1 MSRLPCVRTE
11 NLSYRYR
18 QSLEDALTSLDLEI
32 EEGEFVLFAGPTGSG
47 KSTLLRAIAGLVPH
61 FFGGH
66 LAGTVRVFGVD
77 TRERGPAE
85 LSEAAGT
92 VFQDPEAQVVMNGVN
107 AELRLALEQRG
118 LGPAAIARSCEE
130 VALALGISGL
140 KGRSTAELSGGEL
153 QRLALASVLVA
164 GPRLLL
170 LDEPTSQLDPVAAD
184 ELFSLL
190 GRLNREHG
198 TTVLMSEHRLE
209 RCLPY
214 SDRVIV
220 LDKGVVACDAG
231 PRAFLEWASAAAP
244 ALLTPLATMFK
255 KAGIGPLPP
264 DVKSARAAL
273 RKLPLDLTEQS
284 ADGLVSRDVRPSTD
298 EPALELEG
306 VWQRYGD
313 GKGSGPTAIKGLTL
327 KIDRGERVALVGA
340 NGAGK
345 STLLKVVKGLVAPQ
359 RGTVKVAGEMEN
371 YNGVALL
378 MQNPNDYFL
387 HERVRDELPEENTA
401 SLLERFGLGHLADQ
415 HPRDL
420 SCGERQRLALAIVLS
435 HHEAPP
441 PLVALDE
448 PTRGLDAKSKG
459 ELTELLCDISEKG
472 PAVIVATHDVELAAR
487 LATRVVLLAD
497 GRVIA
502 DGAPA
507 QVLCGGWFFATDVA
521 RALGS
526 QCGAILPDEG
536 ARIVKDALERQP
548 LAV

>member
-11 NLSYRYR
+11 NLSYRYP
-18 QSLEDALTSLDLEI
+18 QSLEDSLTSLDLEI
-32 EEGEFVLFAGPTGSG
+32 EEGEFVLLAGPTGSG

-66 LAGTVRVFGVD
+66 LAGTVRVFGMD

-85 LSEAAGT
+85 LSDAVGT
-92 VFQDPEAQVVMNGVN
+92 VFQDPEAQVVMNGVD

-118 LGPAAIARSCEE
+118 LGPAEIARSCEE
-130 VALALGISGL
+130 VALALGITGL

-153 QRLALASVLVA
+153 QRLALASVLAA

-214 SDRVIV
+214 CDRVIV
-220 LDKGVVACDAG
+220 LDGGAIVCDTS
-231 PRAFLEWASAAAP
+231 PKAFLEWASASVP
-244 ALLTPLATMFK
+244 ALLTPLAAMFK
-255 KAGIGPLPP
+255 LAGIGPLPP

-284 ADGLVSRDVRPSTD
+284 ADGLVSRDVRSSTD
-298 EPALELEG
+298 GPALELEG
-306 VWQRYGD
+306 IWQRYGD
-313 GKGSGPTAIKGLTL
+313 GRGSGPTAIKGLTL

-345 STLLKVVKGLVAPQ
+345 STLLKVVKGLIEPLK
-359 RGTVKVAGEMEN
+359 GSVKVAGEREN
-371 YNGVALL
+371 SKGVALL

-387 HERVRDELPEENTA
+387 HERVRDELPEENAA

-435 HHEAPP
+435 HYEAPP

-459 ELTELLCDISEKG
+459 ELAELLCDISEKG

-526 QCGAILPDEG
+526 ESGAILPQEG
-536 ARIVKDALERQP
+536 AKIVRDALERQP